1 MRPAN
6 NVRRPRGRPNRKQ
19 HGSPRSQTYD
29 SHGPDVRVRG
39 NATQIY
45 DKYLSLAR
53 DAAASGD
60 RVAAEGYFQFAEH
73 YFRIINDSTDPRRA
87 NPQQQGRGEH
97 GQNGADQQRADQ
109 QRAERDQGRGP
120 QGQQPV
126 PSEQPPLEMEQPFI
140 DQNQAQGMWPPQVDG
155 APEAAPAGG
164 DGSGRRR
171 RAADGEAKAD
181 GADESGNG
189 TGGEAAKAD
198 GSEEDAPPRRAAR
211 GRPRGRRKANGAAK
225 SDEDT
230 APEEKDGG
238 SPASDAESE
247 GLST

>member
-6 NVRRPRGRPNRKQ
+6 NVRRPRGRQNRKQ

-29 SHGPDVRVRG
+29 SNGPDVRVRG

-73 YFRIINDSTDPRRA
+73 YFRIMNDSTDPRRA
-87 NPQQQGRGEH
+87 NPQQGRGEH
-97 GQNGADQQRADQ
+97 SQNGADQP
-109 QRAERDQGRGP
+109 RDREQTRGQ
-120 QGQQPV
+120 QGQQPG

-155 APEAAPAGG
+155 APDAAPAGS
-164 DGSGRRR
+164 DGGGRRR
-171 RAADGEAKAD
+171 GASQSETEADAGDEAGNGKGD
-181 GADESGNG
+181 GA
-189 TGGEAAKAD
+189 AKSD
-198 GSEEDAPPRRAAR
+198 GSDEEAPPRRAAR